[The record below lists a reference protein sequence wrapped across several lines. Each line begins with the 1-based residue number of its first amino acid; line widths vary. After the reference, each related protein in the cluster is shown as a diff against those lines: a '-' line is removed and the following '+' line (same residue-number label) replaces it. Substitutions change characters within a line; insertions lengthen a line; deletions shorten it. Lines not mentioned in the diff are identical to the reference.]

1 MVDAFMA
8 WRVQEGFNEYSSA
21 DVKRMFKES
30 FLLDWK
36 SIREGSKVVKKQ
48 RIVGV
53 KPDVEA
59 LLAQLEGEEDE
70 AAGAA
75 VVED

>member
-1 MVDAFMA
+1 
-8 WRVQEGFNEYSSA
+8 
-21 DVKRMFKES
+21 MFKES

-59 LLAQLEGEEDE
+59 LLAQLEGEDDE
-70 AAGAA
+70 AAEAA